1 MVTFL
6 LTLIYAVT
14 ALFRVIEI
22 YFNDGKF
29 LLEKVCKYALCV
41 CYDYNNSFQD
51 KRKKP
56 RHAFSVVAYL
66 IAWQV
71 IYLQLYMYCAGIIC
85 KVAKYRV
92 G

>member
-29 LLEKVCKYALCV
+29 LLEKVCKYALYV
-41 CYDYNNSFQD
+41 CYDYNNSF
-51 KRKKP
+51 
-56 RHAFSVVAYL
+56 
-66 IAWQV
+66 
-71 IYLQLYMYCAGIIC
+71 
-85 KVAKYRV
+85 
-92 G
+92 